1 MTTTIS
7 AEGLIE
13 IPAAFRTAD
22 ALHAGQPVEIERTGR
37 GEYRVRVAS
46 AAEQAGSPGD
56 LVSWL
61 LACPEK
67 DWFVEPD
74 RSEMTSLE
82 KPKLFEE

>member
-7 AEGLIE
+7 ADGLIE
-13 IPAAFRTAD
+13 IPAAFRTED
-22 ALHAGQPVEIERTGR
+22 ALQPGQPVEIERTGR
-37 GEYRVRVAS
+37 GEYRVRVAGT
-46 AAEQAGSPGD
+46 AGPGGQPGD

-82 KPKLFEE
+82 KPKLFDE